1 MVRRKRLETCVNV
14 VLLFVFFIIPTVCVG
29 NVYYESY
36 REYEDVYESHED
48 LVREYNDVVTTIRG
62 KSSYTEDEAKSI
74 IGLVD
79 SIEESD
85 LDVLVRDAY
94 AVYYMKG
101 LLSGESSAM
110 DVSVSNE
117 EEVVRIV
124 ESDSILLA
132 DTYWESAEYN
142 RVVSEF
148 RLLLV
153 SIYVLGALASIG
165 IHVLLDRRAG
175 LRVSDRE

>member
-1 MVRRKRLETCVNV
+1 MRRKSLEFYVNV
-14 VLLFVFFIIPTVCVG
+14 VLLCVFFILPTVYVG

-36 REYEDVYESHED
+36 REYEDVYESHGD

-62 KSSYTEDEAKSI
+62 KASYTENEANSI
-74 IGLVD
+74 IGLVE
-79 SIEESD
+79 SVEESD

-110 DVSVSNE
+110 DGSVSNE

-124 ESDSILLA
+124 EDDSVLLA

-142 RVVSEF
+142 RVVQEL
-148 RLLLV
+148 RLLVV

-165 IHVLLDRRAG
+165 VHVLLDRRAG
-175 LRVSDRE
+175 LRVSDQE